1 MNTWDMEGP
10 RSQMGKE
17 QLEAATSRSCCLLRM
32 RRIRRED
39 EVIRGS
45 SEVDT
50 WLLLGREYEVDQDR
64 RKCPA

>member
-1 MNTWDMEGP
+1 
-10 RSQMGKE
+10 MGKE